1 MSVVGLRHET
11 AKSQTRHGAKLVRL
25 ERTLSEEKYG
35 AAMRLN
41 GVPGPSSNAQIAS
54 ASRQLSRRAPLGGW
68 GGRDR
73 TSEWRNQNR
82 APQPLIS
89 TTILNFLDPFVH

>member
-1 MSVVGLRHET
+1 LVFVTRQPST
-11 AKSQTRHGAKLVRL
+11 QTRHGAKLVRL

-54 ASRQLSRRAPLGGW
+54 ASRQLSRRAPTGWLGREGSNLRMAESKS
-68 GGRDR
+68 GAAAFDFNDY
-73 TSEWRNQNR
+73 SE
-82 APQPLIS
+82 LS
-89 TTILNFLDPFVH
+89 